1 MCHGK
6 ARYTG
11 QFIIAH
17 LFYNCKISGNT
28 TRGDSRWAFHG
39 VGDRWRR
46 GNKTAAIHG
55 FPVVVTSS
63 RLPAADILI

>member
-11 QFIIAH
+11 QFIIAQ
-17 LFYNCKISGNT
+17 LLYNGKISGNT
-28 TRGDSRWAFHG
+28 TRRDSRWAFHG

-46 GNKTAAIHG
+46 GNKTAAIPG
-55 FPVVVTSS
+55 FPLVVTSS
-63 RLPAADILI
+63 RLTAAYIHI